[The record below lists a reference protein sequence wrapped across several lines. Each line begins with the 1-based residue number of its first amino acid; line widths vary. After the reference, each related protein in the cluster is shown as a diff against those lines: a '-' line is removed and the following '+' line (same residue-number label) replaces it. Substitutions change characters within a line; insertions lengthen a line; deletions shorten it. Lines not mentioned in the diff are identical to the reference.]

1 MTFYKNLEAAK
12 KLTVSN
18 SGLLCTILFNK
29 KNDIKK
35 TLEVKI
41 FCLMFI
47 FILYSFLFVI
57 LYLYYKKLF

>member
-18 SGLLCTILFNK
+18 SVLLCTSLFNK

-47 FILYSFLFVI
+47 FILYFFLFVI

>member
-1 MTFYKNLEAAK
+1 MTFYKNLEAIK
-12 KLTVSN
+12 KLVVSN
-18 SGLLCTILFNK
+18 SALLLTSLFNK